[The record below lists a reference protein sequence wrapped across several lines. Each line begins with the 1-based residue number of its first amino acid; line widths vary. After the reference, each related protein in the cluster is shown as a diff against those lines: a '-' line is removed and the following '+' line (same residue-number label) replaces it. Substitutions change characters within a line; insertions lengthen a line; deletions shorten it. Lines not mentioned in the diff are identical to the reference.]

1 MKKFISVYYA
11 TDSERIPV
19 KKFIDSL
26 NTRTQQKFFAVVEML
41 EKYGKSLPEP
51 HAKYLGEE
59 IYELRFKGQE
69 GHIRVLHF
77 FYHENKVVLTNGF
90 IKKSNKTPKKEID
103 LAISRRETYINKKAK
118 E

>member
-1 MKKFISVYYA
+1 MMKLTSVYYS
-11 TDSERIPV
+11 TESERVPV
-19 KKFIDSL
+19 EKFIDSL
-26 NTRTQQKFFAVVEML
+26 NARTQQKFFAVVGML

-69 GHIRVLHF
+69 GHVRILHF
-77 FYHENKVVLTNGF
+77 FYHEDKVILTNGF
-90 IKKSNKTPKKEID
+90 IKKSNKTPKKEIES
-103 LAISRRETYINKKAK
+103 AKFRRETYINRKNK